1 MIRLRVVFD
10 NSKYEF
16 IAKCAGQLYRA
27 GMFSSRE
34 QAEGFILPLIKDCYS
49 FEVLK

>member
-1 MIRLRVVFD
+1 MIRLRLVFD

-34 QAEGFILPLIKDCYS
+34 QVEAFVLPLVKDCYG
-49 FEVLK
+49 FEVVK

>member
-1 MIRLRVVFD
+1 MLRLVFD

-16 IAKCAGQLYRA
+16 IAKCAEQLYRA

-34 QAEGFILPLIKDCYS
+34 QVESFISPLISDCYS
-49 FEVLK
+49 YEVFE